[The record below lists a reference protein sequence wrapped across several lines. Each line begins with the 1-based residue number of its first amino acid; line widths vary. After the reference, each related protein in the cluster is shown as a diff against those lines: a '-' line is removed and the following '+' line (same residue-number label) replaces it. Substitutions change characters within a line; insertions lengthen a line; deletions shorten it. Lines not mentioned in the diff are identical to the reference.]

1 MIVEIDD
8 DCVDKIVSQEIMKSY
23 IWLTADLKY
32 AKKNPNAYH
41 EDDVASWETL
51 IPALEEV
58 GRYFT
63 YDWDGQLKK
72 MKKAIKK

>member
-8 DCVDKIVSQEIMKSY
+8 DCIDKIVSQEVMKSY
-23 IWLTADLKY
+23 IWLTKDAKI
-32 AKKNPNAYH
+32 AKKNPDAFH
-41 EDDVASWETL
+41 PDDVASWEKL

-63 YDWDGQLKK
+63 YDWDGKLKK
-72 MKKAIKK
+72 MKKAMKK